1 MALSTLYLCYF
12 GLREPLVQTQVLPY
26 LRRLAAAGTGVR
38 LLTFEPELKSGW
50 TREQLDEER
59 ARLAAE
65 GIRWHCLAYHKR
77 PSVPATAF
85 DILAGA
91 IFAARLA
98 RREGIQVLHAR
109 SHVPLAMA
117 LLARK
122 LVHCRIVFDVRG
134 LLAEEYEDAGIWR
147 AGSLPFRAIKRLERA
162 GLRRADRVVVLTHR
176 MREWLSE
183 QGLAEAEKVEVIPCC
198 VDFSRY
204 EKAGDESRHEG
215 EGDEASDEA
224 AGVAEKSEQF
234 LAEKSERFEVVYAGS
249 VVGLYLLEEMARFFL
264 AVRALRPAAFFRV
277 LTTSPAAEIAERL
290 RRAGLSDEDFAVGRA
305 RADEV
310 PRLLRRAR
318 LGVSFRKATFSQI
331 AASPT
336 KIPEYLAAGLPF
348 VGNRGIGDTDELVE
362 RARVGVLV
370 GDFGEATLARAAAEA
385 VRLAEDPSVAAR
397 CVETAREFF
406 DLETVGGR
414 RYVSVYRSL
423 EEAPAEA
430 LARAD
435 DARL

>member
-26 LRRLAAAGTGVR
+26 LRRLAAAGTRVS
-38 LLTFEPELKSGW
+38 LLTFEPELKSSW
-50 TREQLDEER
+50 TREQLEEER
-59 ARLAAE
+59 AKLAAD
-65 GIRWHCLAYHKR
+65 GIRWHYLAYHKR

-91 IFAARLA
+91 LYAARLA
-98 RREGIQVLHAR
+98 RRERIQVLHAR
-109 SHVPLAMA
+109 SHVPVAMA
-117 LLARK
+117 LLARRFVRC
-122 LVHCRIVFDVRG
+122 LTVFDVRG
-134 LLAEEYEDAGIWR
+134 LLAEEYEDAGLWR

-162 GLRRADRVVVLTHR
+162 GLRRADRVVVLTRR

-204 EKAGDESRHEG
+204 EAAGDE
-215 EGDEASDEA
+215 
-224 AGVAEKSEQF
+224 
-234 LAEKSERFEVVYAGS
+234 EKSERFEVVYAGS

-264 AVRALRPAAFFRV
+264 AVRAQRPGAFFRV
-277 LTTSPAAEIAERL
+277 LTTSPAGETAERL

-310 PRLLRRAR
+310 PRLLARAR

-336 KIPEYLAAGLPF
+336 KIPEYLAAGLPV

-370 GDFGEATLARAAAEA
+370 GDFGEASLARAAEEA

-406 DLETVGGR
+406 DLESVGGR
-414 RYVSVYRSL
+414 RYVNVYRRL
-423 EEAPAEA
+423 EESPAA
-430 LARAD
+430 RLARAD